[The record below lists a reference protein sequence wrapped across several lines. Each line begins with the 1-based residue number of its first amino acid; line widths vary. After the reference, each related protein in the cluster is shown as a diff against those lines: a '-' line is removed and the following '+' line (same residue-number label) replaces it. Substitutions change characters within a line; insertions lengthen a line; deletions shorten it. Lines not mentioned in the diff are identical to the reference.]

1 MPTAEK
7 IIASTGIEMTVP
19 RKRGTTMRRIGS
31 TPIISMA
38 ASCSPERMRP
48 ISAVSDV
55 PARPANNSAATTG
68 PSSRMSERATSTPSA
83 CSLP

>member
-1 MPTAEK
+1 MMPTAEK
-7 IIASTGIEMTVP
+7 IMASSGIEITVP
-19 RKRGTTMRRIGS
+19 KKRGTTMRRIGS

-38 ASCSPERMRP
+38 ANCSPERIRP

-68 PSSRMSERATSTPSA
+68 PNSRINESATITPSA
-83 CSLP
+83 